1 MHFSK
6 WQGLGNDF
14 IVLDRRLGGRWPT
27 PAQVAH
33 LCDRH
38 FGIGA
43 DGVLL
48 ITADPRAEAGM
59 VVFNADGS
67 SPEMCGNGLRCVAG
81 ALAARG
87 ELGPAIATGAGV
99 LPVERHGA
107 DFRIEMGAARVDAVR
122 RVEWGG
128 AVFDGHPVCTGNPH
142 FVLYRD
148 TPWTDVEIARVGP
161 GLSTHPSFP
170 QGVNVSFAHA
180 SGRDRLDLVVWERGA
195 GLTLACGTGA
205 CAAVAAG
212 WAAGHLKGE
221 VEVQLPGGRLRVGHS
236 AQTEAT
242 AQGGGNSSEV
252 WMQGPARHVF
262 DGRLPAG
269 WA

>member
-14 IVLDRRLGGRWPT
+14 IVLDRRMGGAWPT
-27 PAQVAH
+27 PAQVTW

-48 ITADPRAEAGM
+48 ITADTRAEAGM

-67 SPEMCGNGLRCVAG
+67 SPEMCGNGLRCVAA

-87 ELGPAIATGAGV
+87 ALGSAIATGAGV
-99 LPVERHGA
+99 LPVTQHGD
-107 DFRIEMGAARVDAVR
+107 DFRVQMGAARVAPPRAVD
-122 RVEWGG
+122 WQG
-128 AVFDGHPVCTGNPH
+128 ATFEGQPVSTGNPH
-142 FVLYRD
+142 FVLFRG
-148 TPWTDVEIARVGP
+148 TPWTDAEIARLGP
-161 GLSTHPSFP
+161 ALSTHPSFAD
-170 QGVNVSFAHA
+170 GVNVGFAHA
-180 SGRDRLDLVVWERGA
+180 RAPDRLDLVVWERGA

-212 WAAGHLKGE
+212 WAAGHLTGE
-221 VEVQLPGGRLRVGHS
+221 VDVRLPGGHLRI
-236 AQTEAT
+236 
-242 AQGGGNSSEV
+242 GGSGDAV
-252 WMQGPARHVF
+252 WMQGPARRVF

-269 WA
+269 WGSVGSV